1 MGKNTGKGAENVFS
15 ERIRLM
21 REAYRWDQ
29 IELAKLL
36 GVSKQSVSNWENNN
50 ILPSIDMLTK
60 LAAVFRV
67 STDFLLGLDDK
78 LTIDVTGLAIETV
91 AHLQSLVNTIRD
103 NGK

>member
-1 MGKNTGKGAENVFS
+1 MFH

-29 IELAKLL
+29 TELAKQL

-60 LAAVFRV
+60 LSGVFRV
-67 STDFLLGLDDK
+67 STDFLLGLDDRV
-78 LTIDVTGLAIETV
+78 TIDVTGLDEEMV
-91 AHLQSLVNTIRD
+91 AHLQSLVNALRE
-103 NGK
+103 KK